1 MQVSVDISLY
11 PLKEE
16 YKTPILRFI
25 ESMENEPEVEVVRN
39 DLATQLYGDYRTV
52 MNLLDK
58 EIEQVLKANE
68 ASVFVIKLVGGNRLG
83 QNT

>member
-16 YKTPILRFI
+16 YKAPILRFI
-25 ESMENEPEVEVVRN
+25 EAMENEPEVEVVRN

>member
-11 PLKEE
+11 PLNAD

-25 ESMENEPEVEVVRN
+25 EAIEEEPGVEIVRN
-39 DLATQLYGDYRTV
+39 DLATQVYGEFRTV
-52 MNLLDK
+52 MNLLSR
-58 EIEQVLKANE
+58 EFEQTLMDDE
-68 ASVFVIKLVGGNRLG
+68 ASIFVIKMVGGNRLG

>member
-25 ESMENEPEVEVVRN
+25 EAMENEPEVEVVRN